1 VGAAGAVSLGIMGE
15 DVVDKEDDSG
25 GEMPLEDV
33 VATPMSGDRARGD
46 EEEVWGVGRVMV
58 SLGLAASSSSML
70 LFRADPLE
78 ERLSFPRSCGDDA
91 EDKRVVVVVAASI
104 ESGEEEGE

>member
-15 DVVDKEDDSG
+15 DVVDEEDDSG
-25 GEMPLEDV
+25 GEMPLEDA
-33 VATPMSGDRARGD
+33 VAAPMSGDRARGD

>member
-1 VGAAGAVSLGIMGE
+1 
-15 DVVDKEDDSG
+15 
-25 GEMPLEDV
+25 
-33 VATPMSGDRARGD
+33 
-46 EEEVWGVGRVMV
+46 
-58 SLGLAASSSSML
+58 LGLAASSSSML